1 MDKFWQYVQRTGHPR
16 KKTVQTDLPRQS
28 TVESGTKPP
37 KFSLI
42 GSPCRIIL
50 VQRLFEGIEL
60 SLPKKNQERV
70 YLPAPAADDT
80 GIRYDYIHT
89 GISCIDRDFFYFLAG
104 KCNPNPGEVGM

>member
-1 MDKFWQYVQRTGHPR
+1 MEEFWQYVQRTGHPR

-50 VQRLFEGIEL
+50 VQRLFESIEL
-60 SLPKKNQERV
+60 FLVLYDQCPSPRTVTGSVWSWLAVSGIVEKKCLEKR
-70 YLPAPAADDT
+70 
-80 GIRYDYIHT
+80 GI
-89 GISCIDRDFFYFLAG
+89 G
-104 KCNPNPGEVGM
+104 